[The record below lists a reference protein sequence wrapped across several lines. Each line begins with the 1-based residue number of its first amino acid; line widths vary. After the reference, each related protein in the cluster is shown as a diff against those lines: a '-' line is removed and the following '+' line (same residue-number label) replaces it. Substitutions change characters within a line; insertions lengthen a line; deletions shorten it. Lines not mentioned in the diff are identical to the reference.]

1 MFYTTTT
8 NSATK
13 CVSVGSHMTELAEKL
28 KSINN
33 ATRDKCSMGRLAESL
48 DEETR
53 NALFQVLDSRA
64 ATRVIHSEL
73 IQAGYKI
80 GRDTIGAHRNGWCC
94 CKKEAQ

>member
-1 MFYTTTT
+1 
-8 NSATK
+8 
-13 CVSVGSHMTELAEKL
+13 MTELAEKL
-28 KSINN
+28 KSLKG
-33 ATRDKCSMGRLAESL
+33 ASRDKCPMGRLADTL

-53 NALFQVLDSRA
+53 GALFHVLNSRV

-73 IQAGYKI
+73 VRAGYKI